1 MAQTDK
7 LPYFIALSR
16 IPGIGCINAKSL
28 IAWLGSVEA
37 IFEARES
44 QLLKVPGIGIVLAK
58 SIIDNRNLESGR
70 QELQFIEKH
79 KINVWFYLD
88 DDYPARLKACE
99 DAPLLLFSKGKIDWS
114 CPKVVAMVGTRN
126 ATDYGRKVCDEL
138 IAAMA
143 QRSGY
148 TVVSG
153 LAYGIDLAAHKA
165 CLQHGVPTWGVLGH
179 GLDRIYPALHRPVAE
194 KMLEQGGLITDFTSG
209 TAIERQNFLR
219 RNRIIAGLAD
229 ATIVIESGEKGG
241 ALVTADIAGSYNRDV
256 FAIPGRNSDSF
267 SRGCNELIKFNKAN
281 MLESLDDL
289 EFFMGWQAQTSPGP
303 RKIQRQ
309 LFVSLSDEEQLVV
322 DVLSDTPVFIDQLCQ
337 LLQMPMGKVS
347 ALLLNLEFNGLVASL
362 PGKMYRLV

>member
-1 MAQTDK
+1 MAQPDK

-37 IFEARES
+37 IFEAHES
-44 QLLKVPGIGIVLAK
+44 QLLKVPGIGRVLAR
-58 SIIDNRNLESGR
+58 SIVENRNLDGGR

-88 DDYPARLKACE
+88 DDYPPRLKACV
-99 DAPLLLFSKGKIDWS
+99 DAPLLLFSKGKIDWN

-138 IAAMA
+138 IGGMA
-143 QRSGY
+143 QRGGY

-153 LAYGIDLAAHKA
+153 LAYGIDSAAHKV
-165 CLQHGVPTWGVLGH
+165 CLQHEVPTWGVLGH
-179 GLDRIYPALHRPVAE
+179 GLDRIYPVLHRPVAE

-256 FAIPGRNSDSF
+256 FAIPGRNSDVF
-267 SRGCNELIKFNKAN
+267 SRGCNELIKTNKAN
-281 MLESLDDL
+281 LIENLDDL
-289 EFFMGWQAQTSPGP
+289 EFFMGWQAKTNTAP
-303 RKIQRQ
+303 KIQRQ
-309 LFVSLSDEEQLVV
+309 LFFPLSDDEQLVV
-322 DVLSDTPVFIDQLCQ
+322 NALSETPIFVDQLCQ

-347 ALLLNLEFNGLVASL
+347 ALLLNLEFNGMVASL
-362 PGKMYRLV
+362 PGKMYKLM